1 MSNKAILTL
10 LRSGALEQ
18 AEKEYLRLGLDED
31 TSSEDVMALGG
42 RILKAKAL
50 EQEGAARRQ
59 MALQAAKAYGVAYD
73 RFGGTYSGI
82 NTAAMYLVAGEKTT
96 AQSTAQQIKITLRS
110 ITPTPGVDAYYHMA
124 TLAET
129 WLILGDMERAEQSL
143 GDAVPLDP
151 HNFDA
156 HASTLKQFDMLLAAV
171 GQDDTWL
178 ARFRPPKS
186 IHFAGHLFEADA
198 TAPNGEADATSLSTT
213 VLEQTIKAWLT
224 NNAVGAAYGALAA
237 GSDILIAEQVLALGI
252 ELHVVQPCPHEL
264 FAEKSLRP
272 FGKGWQARFEACLD
286 KAASVRFVSQDTSL
300 CDDLTL
306 AFASETAMGLA
317 ALRAQRL
324 ATSAEQ
330 LVIWDGI
337 QDAGTSNTARDA
349 LLWRASGRRQY
360 VIPFPFQRDPGPT
373 QKSSEK
379 PDRHLKAML
388 FADVRG
394 YGRLSERQVPLFVEH
409 VLGALAGVCTSS
421 IYPPSYCNTWGDG
434 LFLVFD
440 SVAAAAA
447 GAVCLQATFRSIDLE
462 RLGLP
467 NDLALR
473 VGGHYGPAHLLT
485 DPVMGQEGYFGRE
498 VTVAARIEP
507 VTAAGSIF
515 VSETFACAL
524 AVEGRGGFRCEA
536 LATPVDTGLAEPLNL
551 FSLRGPWSLVS
562 SGAEAEGKALE

>member
-1 MSNKAILTL
+1 MSKQEILTL

-18 AEKEYLRLGLDED
+18 AEKEYLRLGLDTD
-31 TSSEDVMALGG
+31 TSSEDIMALGG

-50 EQEGAARRQ
+50 EQDGAAGKQ
-59 MALQAAKAYGVAYD
+59 FALKAARAYGIAYD

-82 NTAAMYLVAGEKTT
+82 NTAAMYLVAGDKNT
-96 AQSTAQQIKITLRS
+96 AHSTAQQVKTALRS

-124 TLAET
+124 TVAEA
-129 WLILGDMERAEQSL
+129 WLILGDLERAEQTL

-156 HASTLKQFDMLLAAV
+156 HASTLKQFDMLLMAT
-171 GQDDTWL
+171 GQDSTWL
-178 ARFRPPKS
+178 AQFRPPKS
-186 IHFAGHLFEADA
+186 LHFAGHLFDA
-198 TAPNGEADATSLSTT
+198 NAAGPDGKAGTTHVGAT
-213 VLEQTIKAWLT
+213 VLEQTIKAWLAD
-224 NNAVGAAYGALAA
+224 NAVGAAYGALAA
-237 GSDILIAEQVLALGI
+237 GSDIVIAEQVLALGI

-272 FGKGWQARFEACLD
+272 FGRDWQTRFEACLD
-286 KAASVRFVSQDTSL
+286 KADSVRFVSQDTTL

-317 ALRAQRL
+317 TLRAQRL

-330 LVIWDGI
+330 LVIWDGVPE
-337 QDAGTSNTARDA
+337 AGTSNTARDA
-349 LLWRASGRRQY
+349 LLWSASGRCQHI
-360 VIPFPFQRDPGPT
+360 IPFPFQRNPRPT
-373 QKSSEK
+373 KKPSAK

-388 FADVRG
+388 FADVQG
-394 YGRLSERQVPLFVEH
+394 YSRLSERQVPVFVEH
-409 VLGALAGVCTSS
+409 VLGALAGVRASS
-421 IYPPSYCNTWGDG
+421 TYPPRYCNTWGDG

-467 NDLALR
+467 QDLALR

-485 DPVMGQEGYFGRE
+485 DPVMGQDGYFGRE

-507 VTAAGSIF
+507 VTAPDSIF

-524 AVEGRGGFRCEA
+524 AAEGRGGFRCEA
-536 LATPVDTGLAEPLNL
+536 LATPVDAGLGEPLNL
-551 FSLRGPWSLVS
+551 FSLRGP
-562 SGAEAEGKALE
+562 GQ